1 MVTGKTPKN
10 PMYICETCDFITNN
24 NKDFNRHV
32 LRPKHAILTEMV
44 TNDNEKPKK
53 NSKKPMTC
61 PEQFFN
67 CGCGKKY
74 KYPSG
79 LSRHKKTCLFVPT
92 LDYTEETSSI
102 IATDSSN
109 NNNNSLDHL
118 TSAIVELI
126 TQTKE
131 IFVEQNKQIVELV
144 AKVGT
149 VGNSLTMNNSNNTNN
164 KFSLN
169 FFLNETCKD
178 ALNISDFVKLVK
190 YDVPELEM
198 VGKLGYAEGISQIFL
213 NSLKSIESNKRPI
226 WCSDEKREVMHIKE
240 NGAWEKDGE
249 DLNKTKKL
257 LSQITKKFH
266 YPLNDWRA
274 KNPSYKDPD
283 HKKSDEYVFMLQ
295 QAMGGAKGQDH
306 EHNKI
311 IKRIVKKVMVK
322 REHNEI

>member
-1 MVTGKTPKN
+1 MNSTYLSSEKFRCISCDYSTSRNSQYHRHLMTPKHQN
-10 PMYICETCDFITNN
+10 NTN
-24 NKDFNRHV
+24 V
-32 LRPKHAILTEMV
+32 P
-44 TNDNEKPKK
+44 PKK
-53 NSKKPMTC
+53 VPLIKQYEC
-61 PEQFFN
+61 H
-67 CGCGKKY
+67 CGKVY
-74 KYPSG
+74 KYHSG
-79 LSRHKKTCLFVPT
+79 LWTHRQKACNIKDE
-92 LDYTEETSSI
+92 LD
-102 IATDSSN
+102 
-109 NNNNSLDHL
+109 
-118 TSAIVELI
+118 TSANDLTHAVIEIVKHNQEMAKQNQEMAKQNQEMAKQNQEFKELV
-126 TQTKE
+126 
-131 IFVEQNKQIVELV
+131 VEQNKQIIDLV
-144 AKVGT
+144 AKVGS

-311 IKRIVKKVMVK
+311 IKRIIKKVMVK